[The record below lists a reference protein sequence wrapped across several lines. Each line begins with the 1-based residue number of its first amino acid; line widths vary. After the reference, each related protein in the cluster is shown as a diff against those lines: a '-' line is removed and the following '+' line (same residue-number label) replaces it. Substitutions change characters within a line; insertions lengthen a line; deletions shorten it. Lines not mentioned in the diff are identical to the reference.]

1 MRTFAKLHVIP
12 NYIFK
17 FCFLIFQSYYRGRC
31 ARQFVKHIQASIIIQ
46 AAYRRYVARRQ
57 YLCLCKATV
66 YVQSI
71 QRMKREQRRY
81 EELRN
86 TTISL
91 QRRVKA
97 NQLGRKVKIEYL
109 ERRNN
114 IIQIQALWRGL
125 KARETVR
132 RIKSA
137 QIIQRQYRACVEG
150 RRARAQF
157 VLVKTAVI
165 SMQARYRG
173 NVARQQ
179 FKRERAARI
188 IQAHVRGYEA
198 RAVVKVHCI
207 IYQCNFVHPSLSF
220 QESYRQF

>member
-1 MRTFAKLHVIP
+1 MKR
-12 NYIFK
+12 
-17 FCFLIFQSYYRGRC
+17 
-31 ARQFVKHIQASIIIQ
+31 IQASTTIQ

-57 YLCLCKATV
+57 YLCLCEATI

-137 QIIQRQYRACVEG
+137 QVIQRQYRACVEG
-150 RRARAQF
+150 RRVRTQF

-188 IQAHVRGYEA
+188 IQAHVRGYRA
-198 RAVVKVHCI
+198 RAVVQVYYI
-207 IYQCNFVHPSLSF
+207 IYQCDLVHPLLSF